1 MEILVLQIMT
11 VWFMVAGLAYMIR
24 GPEGTLAVLRWPLVT
39 TFRLIR
45 RAIGELLIAF
55 GRWVRGGGNNRRH

>member
-11 VWFMVAGLAYMIR
+11 VWFMVAGLAYMVR
-24 GPEGTLAVLRWPLVT
+24 GPQGTLAVLRWPPMMAL
-39 TFRLIR
+39 RLIR
-45 RAIGELLIAF
+45 RAIGGLLIAF